1 MPLGLS
7 PKLPL
12 QMDTMV
18 GSYALNRTYLQMI
31 KQNFKNL
38 LLTNPG
44 ERIMDIRFGVGLSRF
59 LFEQNS
65 AEVKGHIVSSISTQ
79 VNLYMPFIKINQ
91 IIFQEDTEDLPVDP
105 NSLQMTIN
113 YSILPIG
120 ASDFVDISLWYN

>member
-120 ASDFVDISLWYN
+120 ASDFVDISL